1 MNDSGRVTD
10 TVPKSGGPDDVA
22 RVVVVVDGVEVD
34 VELEL
39 GVGVGV
45 GAMRPPGGVVGA
57 KVVVVTVVE
66 SARAADGA
74 KAINPTMPTLANSP
88 VRTAYRLLKRRRI
101 SVDIYLS
108 RKRQTKRP
116 TQTMSTKCQ

>member
-22 RVVVVVDGVEVD
+22 NVVVVVDDDDVEV
-34 VELEL
+34 
-39 GVGVGV
+39 
-45 GAMRPPGGVVGA
+45 VVGA
-57 KVVVVTVVE
+57 GRPAGEAVGSNVVVVTVVE
-66 SARAADGA
+66 SAWAADGA
-74 KAINPTMPTLANSP
+74 KAINPKMPTAATSP
-88 VRTAYRLLKRRRI
+88 ARTAYRLLKLRRM